1 MEGEKMPTTIQGE
14 TIYTLKEVA
23 EGLGVHYQT
32 IKGWVSDGKIRATKI
47 GRSYRVTGAEL
58 QRLLEGRNGQAT
70 PHRGPLE
77 PEAP

>member
-1 MEGEKMPTTIQGE
+1 MPTTIEGE

-32 IKGWVSDGKIRATKI
+32 VKAWVSGGKINARKI

-58 QRLLEGRNGQAT
+58 QRLLKEETPANGAAKQ
-70 PHRGPLE
+70 
-77 PEAP
+77 